1 MACVNPDGTVAPVAR
16 AVLLALQ
23 TQSIP
28 DEIAGQVRS
37 PLYRVRS
44 SLRELL
50 QAGLVE
56 ERDGRYALT
65 AAGLDRVRVKD
76 GPTQGPVSIS

>member
-16 AVLLALQ
+16 AVLLALR
-23 TQSIP
+23 THTIP
-28 DEIAGQVRS
+28 DELAGPVRI

-65 AAGLDRVRVKD
+65 AAGRDRIDVENR
-76 GPTQGPVSIS
+76 PTQGPAPLS

>member
-1 MACVNPDGTVAPVAR
+1 MACVNPDGTVEPVAR
-16 AVLLALQ
+16 AVLLALR
-23 TQSIP
+23 TLITP
-28 DEIAGQVRS
+28 DEVARQVRL

-56 ERDGRYALT
+56 ERDGKYALT
-65 AAGLDRVRVKD
+65 PAGRDRVGVE
-76 GPTQGPVSIS
+76 GGTTQVPPPS

>member
-1 MACVNPDGTVAPVAR
+1 MACVNPDGTLAPVAG
-16 AVLLALQ
+16 AVLLALRAH
-23 TQSIP
+23 TSP
-28 DEIAGQVRS
+28 DEVSRQVRI

-65 AAGLDRVRVKD
+65 AAGRERVGEEN
-76 GPTQGPVSIS
+76 GPTQGPALPS